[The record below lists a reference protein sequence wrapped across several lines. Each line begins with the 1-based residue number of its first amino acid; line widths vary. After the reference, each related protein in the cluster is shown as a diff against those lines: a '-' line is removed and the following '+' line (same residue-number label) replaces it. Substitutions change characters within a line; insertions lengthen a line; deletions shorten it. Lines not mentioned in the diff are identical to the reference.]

1 MTDISGEAGKFNP
14 DIEANNN
21 VDVGIIDVIVEP
33 NFPGIV
39 HFLQIVHIAWMSD
52 YLDIIGSL

>member
-39 HFLQIVHIAWMSD
+39 HFLQIVHIA
-52 YLDIIGSL
+52 LLPECLTI

>member
-39 HFLQIVHIAWMSD
+39 HFLQIVHIA
-52 YLDIIGSL
+52 

>member
-14 DIEANNN
+14 DIDANKN
-21 VDVGIIDVIVEP
+21 VDVGIIDVKVEP

-39 HFLQIVHIAWMSD
+39 HFLQIVHIA
-52 YLDIIGSL
+52 LLPECLTI